1 MNLPSTEKLS
11 APKAMEGVPVKAL
24 FPEKSQDPQKSSGGT
39 ESESLKEE
47 LEMLQ
52 IQQALWEDMLRLKEL
67 EDEEL
72 KLSELAS
79 SLKAEQDL
87 LRKLELEADTLDAQV
102 SNMKTEQHA
111 LREQQEAFEWKS
123 LLNRTVPSSSC
134 IAPSAMLSFAVYIKF
149 TFPSRH

>member
-79 SLKAEQDL
+79 LKAEQDL
-87 LRKLELEADTLDAQV
+87 LRKLELEADALDTQV
-102 SNMKTEQHA
+102 STMKTEQHD

-134 IAPSAMLSFAVYIKF
+134 IAPSAMLSFAIYIKF

>member
-79 SLKAEQDL
+79 LKAEQDL
-87 LRKLELEADTLDAQV
+87 LRKLELEADALDTQV
-102 SNMKTEQHA
+102 STMKTEQHD
-111 LREQQEAFEWKS
+111 LREQQEAFEWES

-134 IAPSAMLSFAVYIKF
+134 IAPSAMLSFAIYIKF